1 MLLEYQEL
9 IKFII
14 IIIKN
19 KTILKRPLKYDKR
32 CKVLYLFSLLL
43 LFLFNLNKVGAQEAK
58 EPKVGLVLSGGGA
71 KGFAHIGALKVI
83 DSLGIKI
90 DYVAGTSMG
99 AIIGSLYATG
109 YSGKQLEDLF
119 NTIDFNE
126 LINDEFP
133 RSSKPFYE
141 RENAEKYAISLPF
154 DNLKINLPSGLSRGQ
169 NVYNLL
175 YRLMLP
181 VNEIRNFEELPI
193 PFFCIATNIETGES
207 IVMDKGR
214 LAEAVTASGALPSLF
229 QPVIIDDT
237 IYLDGGVTNNFP
249 VEELRA
255 KGMDIIIG
263 VDVQDAL
270 KDRESLKSAPEI
282 LVQINNFRTIN
293 AMKTKVPL
301 TDIYIKPDITNYS
314 VISFDEG
321 RDIIA
326 NGEAAARSNISQLKA
341 VKSQQHSSFNR
352 PSINPVDSLKINSIR
367 IKGNETY
374 TRSYLLGKLKFK
386 NDASIS
392 YDDFKTGINNLIAT
406 NNFETFRYQ
415 LEQKADSSYNLRG
428 NIRESETSTFLK
440 LGVHYDGLY
449 KSAALANLTKKRLLF
464 DNDIASLDIILGD
477 NSRYN
482 FDYFIDKGFYL
493 SIGIKSR
500 YNSFNK
506 NVNPLLALE
515 EDSPLLD
522 GLNKI
527 DIELSDFTNQVYL
540 QTIFRKDFVL
550 RAGAEYK
557 RLKITSETIIDD
569 DQEDRITFDNTD
581 YYSVFGNLVFDSYDN
596 PLFPKSGFYFNGDFH
611 LYLNASGFNR
621 NFEEFSIAK
630 ADLGYALS
638 FSDKL
643 AFKTEAGGGFKI
655 GDNST
660 TTLGFALGGY
670 GNNFINNFQSF
681 YGYDYFALSG
691 DSFVKATFT
700 LDYEVFKKHHI
711 LLAANYAN
719 IEDGLFETGEFFSSP
734 DFSGYA
740 LGYSL
745 ETFLG
750 PLEMKYSYSPE
761 IKDSYWFFNLGF
773 WF

>member
-1 MLLEYQEL
+1 MSQTYRLKCKFVLQL
-9 IKFII
+9 I
-14 IIIKN
+14 
-19 KTILKRPLKYDKR
+19 IL
-32 CKVLYLFSLLL
+32 CVFV
-43 LFLFNLNKVGAQEAK
+43 FNISNLHAQK
-58 EPKVGLVLSGGGA
+58 EEQPKVGLVLSGGGA

-109 YSGKQLEDLF
+109 YSGKQLEELF
-119 NTIDFNE
+119 NIIDFNE

-141 RENAEKYAISLPF
+141 RENAEKYAVSLPF
-154 DNLKINLPSGLSRGQ
+154 DNFKINLPSGLSRGQ

-175 YRLMLP
+175 YQLMIP
-181 VNEIRNFEELPI
+181 VSEIRDFEELPI

-207 IVMDKGR
+207 VVMDKGS
-214 LAEAVTASGALPSLF
+214 LPEAVTASGALPSLF
-229 QPVIIDDT
+229 QPVTIDDT

-293 AMKTKVPL
+293 AMKSKVSL
-301 TDIYIKPDITNYS
+301 TDIYIKPDITNFS

-326 NGEAAARSNISQLKA
+326 NGEAAARENMMQLIE
-341 VKSQQHSSFNR
+341 VKNQQNAPPTR
-352 PSINPVDSLKINSIR
+352 PILQIQDSLKINAINIS
-367 IKGNETY
+367 GNERY

-386 NDASIS
+386 NDEYIS
-392 YDDFKTGINNLIAT
+392 YSDFKEGINNLIAT
-406 NNFETFRYQ
+406 NNFETFRYR
-415 LEQKADSSYNLRG
+415 LEPSKSNSGYNLEG
-428 NIRESETSTFLK
+428 DIRESEASTFLK

-449 KSAALANLTKKRLLF
+449 KSAALANITKKRLLF
-464 DNDIASLDIILGD
+464 NNDIASLDVILGD
-477 NSRYN
+477 NSRFN

-500 YNSFNK
+500 FNQFNK

-515 EDSPLLD
+515 ESSPLLS

-527 DIELSDFTNQVYL
+527 DVELTDFTNQIYV
-540 QTIFRKDFVL
+540 QTIFRRDFAL
-550 RAGAEYK
+550 RLGAEHK

-569 DQEDRITFDNTD
+569 DQEDEFTFDNTD
-581 YYSVFGNLVFDSYDN
+581 YFSVFGNLVFDDYDN
-596 PLFPKSGFYFNGDFH
+596 PYFPKSGFYFNGDFH
-611 LYLNASGFNR
+611 FYLNASDFNVD
-621 NFEEFSIAK
+621 FEQFSIAK
-630 ADLGYALS
+630 ADIGYAFS
-638 FSDKL
+638 FSDRVAL
-643 AFKTEAGGGFKI
+643 KTETSGGFKI

-660 TTLGFALGGY
+660 TALGFGLGGY
-670 GNNFINNFQSF
+670 GNNFINNFHSF
-681 YGYDYFALSG
+681 YGYDYLELSG

-700 LDYEVFKKHHI
+700 LDYEIFKKHHI

-719 IEDGLFETGEFFSSP
+719 IEDRIFETGEWFTSP
-734 DFSGYA
+734 DYSGYA
-740 LGYSL
+740 IGYSL

-750 PLEMKYSYSPE
+750 PLEGKYTYSP
-761 IKDSYWFFNLGF
+761 DTGRSYWFFNLGF

>member
-1 MLLEYQEL
+1 MSRTYDLKWNYLALIFLL
-9 IKFII
+9 
-14 IIIKN
+14 
-19 KTILKRPLKYDKR
+19 
-32 CKVLYLFSLLL
+32 S
-43 LFLFNLNKVGAQEAK
+43 FLVVNTYGVHAQKKK

-83 DSLGIKI
+83 DSLGLKI

-109 YSGKQLEDLF
+109 YSGQQLEDIF
-119 NTIDFNE
+119 NTIDFDE

-141 RENAEKYAISLPF
+141 RKNAEKYAVSLPF
-154 DNLKINLPSGLSRGQ
+154 DNFKINLPSGLSRGQ

-175 YRLMLP
+175 YQLMLP
-181 VNEIRNFEELPI
+181 VSDIRSFDKLPI

-207 IVMDKGR
+207 IVMDKGS

-229 QPVIIDDT
+229 RPVTINDT
-237 IYLDGGVTNNFP
+237 ILLDGGVTNNFP

-255 KGMDIIIG
+255 KGMDVIIG

-293 AMKTKVPL
+293 AMKSKVPL
-301 TDIYIKPDITNYS
+301 TDIYIKPDITDFS

-326 NGEAAARSNISQLKA
+326 NGEAAARANISQLLN
-341 VKSQQHSSFNR
+341 VKSQQITPLNR
-352 PSINPVDSLKINSIR
+352 PELHVLDSIKINAINIS
-367 IKGNETY
+367 GNERY

-386 NDASIS
+386 NDEKIS
-392 YDDFKTGINNLIAT
+392 YKDFKEGVNNLIAT
-406 NNFETFRYQ
+406 NNFEAFRYR
-415 LEQKADSSYNLRG
+415 LEPDEERAEYDLIG
-428 NIRESETSTFLK
+428 DIRESEASTFLK

-449 KSAALANLTKKRLLF
+449 KSAALANITKKRLLF
-464 DNDIASLDIILGD
+464 NNDIASLDVILGD

-493 SIGIKSR
+493 SIGVKSR
-500 YNSFNK
+500 FNQFNK
-506 NVNPLLALE
+506 NVNPLLALD
-515 EDSPLLD
+515 EDSPLLS

-527 DIELSDFTNQVYL
+527 DVELTDFTNQIYL
-540 QTIFRKDFVL
+540 QTIFRRDFAL
-550 RAGAEYK
+550 RVGAEHK

-569 DQEDRITFDNTD
+569 GQEDEFTFDNTD
-581 YYSVFGNLVFDSYDN
+581 YFSLFGNLIFDDYDN
-596 PLFPKSGFYFNGDFH
+596 PYFPKSGFYFNGDFH
-611 LYLNASGFNR
+611 LYLNASDFNAD
-621 NFEEFSIAK
+621 FDQFSIAK
-630 ADLGYALS
+630 ADIGYAFS
-638 FSDKL
+638 FSDNVAL
-643 AFKTEAGGGFKI
+643 KTETSGGFKI

-660 TTLGFALGGY
+660 TALGFGLGGY
-670 GNNFINNFQSF
+670 ANNFINNFYSF
-681 YGYDYFALSG
+681 YGYDYLELSG

-700 LDYEVFKKHHI
+700 LDYEIFKKHHI

-719 IEDGLFETGEFFSSP
+719 IADGIFETGEWFSSP

-750 PLEMKYSYSPE
+750 PLEAKYTYSP
-761 IKDSYWFFNLGF
+761 DTGNAYWFFNLGF